1 MVDDFL
7 RIVQTTEEAERI
19 KNFVRYRFIK
29 GFATIIM
36 VIGARGSGK
45 SSTCF
50 RLSELINELLNPLR
64 EKMNLEKR
72 EIGTLID
79 SHLKLIKFVRD
90 AQMGDDAI
98 LEEVSVLYPS
108 RRAMLEENVSVS
120 KIMDI
125 IRKKRLIIY
134 ANCPMA
140 QGTDKNLRQSS
151 NALIQTFRIIK
162 SENVVV
168 SKFWKMQP
176 NYLSGKIYTPRFIR
190 DGVRLD
196 VMWTGMPNKEIWKSY
211 EKDKD
216 KFIEEIYTIELR
228 KAELKRAKNLDA
240 MKPIK
245 DIRKPLT
252 DKQLEVMRLMANV
265 EGADRLNQ
273 VSKKIGVSSPTIHY
287 HQKLAEK
294 KGYTLEEFQETD

>member
-19 KNFVRYRFIK
+19 KKFIRYRFIK
-29 GFATIIM
+29 GYATIIM

-50 RLSELINELLNPLR
+50 RISELVNELLNPLR
-64 EKMNLEKR
+64 EEMNLEKR
-72 EIGTLID
+72 EVGTLID

-162 SENVVV
+162 SEEVVV

-190 DGVRLD
+190 DGIRLD
-196 VMWTGMPNKEIWKSY
+196 VMWTGMPNKETWKSY
-211 EKDKD
+211 EKEKD
-216 KFIEEIYTIELR
+216 IFIDEIYTIELR
-228 KAELKRAKNLDA
+228 KAELRRAKNLDA
-240 MKPIK
+240 MKPLK

-252 DKQLEVMRLMANV
+252 DKQMEVMRILSNIK
-265 EGADRLNQ
+265 ADDKLNQ
-273 VSKKIGVSSPTIHY
+273 ASKKLGISKVAIHN
-287 HQKLAEK
+287 HQKLSEK
-294 KGYTLEEFQETD
+294 KGYTLEEFKEVD